1 MGEYKTNIIS
11 KRYHLCYLLRYIDF
25 VQNEV
30 YVLLLLV
37 ALSPSNYCSICYVYC
52 LTRFAPDYGRIDVFR
67 AGEGMGIRL
76 DAANGFTG
84 AVITPH
90 YDSLLMKVTAHALTF
105 ELAAQKLSRALHEF
119 RVRGVSTN
127 VPFIRNVLQHPVM
140 Q

>member
-1 MGEYKTNIIS
+1 MPFIAIFS
-11 KRYHLCYLLRYIDF
+11 LAPL
-25 VQNEV
+25 
-30 YVLLLLV
+30 
-37 ALSPSNYCSICYVYC
+37 LSPF
-52 LTRFAPDYGRIDVFR
+52 RFAPDSGRIDVFR

-127 VPFIRNVLQHPVM
+127 VPFIRNVLQHPVFKELLL
-140 Q
+140 